1 MNLGVNLGLDTGGK
15 CSRCVSVCCRCGAN
29 CSIRCL
35 FLLLFVSHGSSN
47 QPRHKTH
54 AMPYLRMVDVQTA
67 RWAEARIKGYNGDK
81 EIRWREGLKLKQD
94 GRITKV
100 YVHLASTRMTCEDVS
115 VWCIWFTEQHALLQ
129 KHGGAQVVMEKADF
143 SRNQIGNRGLSI
155 LVADVFARFVPQ
167 QLLLF
172 GNKISDV
179 SPLEKLLAMGTLR
192 ELHLSNN
199 ELSAY
204 AVCQVVVVAASAKD
218 QSGKYFYPIQGLKP
232 LWLRLENNTVGEDF
246 HFTLAKD
253 LCKAGRTLWKAICF
267 VDGTT
272 GCNPSQCHCG
282 KEHIPAIHLTYF
294 RSSLLNSRRAVNKS
308 LGRNAMPM
316 QKPLNKQHNKPL

>member
-67 RWAEARIKGYNGDK
+67 RWAEARIKGCNGDK

-129 KHGGAQVVMEKADF
+129 KHSGAQVVMEKADF

-218 QSGKYFYPIQGLKP
+218 QSGKYFYPIQGLN
-232 LWLRLENNTVGEDF
+232 LCGFASRTTQLARTSTSNWLKIS
-246 HFTLAKD
+246 AK
-253 LCKAGRTLWKAICF
+253 LAGRYGRQFASLTVLLGVTHHNAI
-267 VDGTT
+267 VVKST
-272 GCNPSQCHCG
+272 
-282 KEHIPAIHLTYF
+282 
-294 RSSLLNSRRAVNKS
+294 SLQSIS
-308 LGRNAMPM
+308 LISEVAFSTAGE
-316 QKPLNKQHNKPL
+316 Q